1 MAYRRDNKGRFT
13 KNEENKKYMH
23 GDLVPETVMPL
34 GKKMFAM
41 YKDGSYAVFEDDKEV
56 LYKDLHAV
64 VEDFMKRYQPCTAA
78 AGTENKKEEET
89 ESVNSDKETV
99 NTLHIK
105 FKHENLL
112 PVKIVPKLYGE
123 NVTYVQYADGSH
135 SIFNHNGDEV
145 LHCTYEPKSNE
156 NKEKPNSATIM
167 YDSDI
172 DFLSDEIKKNYT
184 ESVEKDEKESK
195 AKHYLFNKDTG
206 KYINGF
212 EHYNSELRQIF
223 DYDDFVICVY
233 QDCTI
238 HIYEKIPSSKYDNG
252 FYLNRIDGDNFT
264 TEKNWYT
271 YMEDF
276 DSWES
281 DEDEECECKCDK
293 CEDTECV
300 YHPASK
306 DDNTKSEEN
315 ASDNNKDDT
324 ESEDECNGFVEL
336 KSCSGCEDA
345 YSEGYA
351 NALENVISMFIDAIT
366 G

>member
-13 KNEENKKYMH
+13 KNDENKKYMH

-64 VEDFMKRYQPCTAA
+64 VEDFMKRYQPCTTT
-78 AGTENKKEEET
+78 GTEDKKEKET
-89 ESVNSDKETV
+89 ESANTDNKETV

-145 LHCTYEPKSNE
+145 LHCTSESKSDGNNEKEPE
-156 NKEKPNSATIM
+156 EEHPILNKE
-167 YDSDI
+167 
-172 DFLSDEIKKNYT
+172 
-184 ESVEKDEKESK
+184 
-195 AKHYLFNKDTG
+195 TG
-206 KYINGF
+206 KYINRF
-212 EHYNSELRQIF
+212 EQYDSELRQIF

-238 HIYEKIPSSKYDNG
+238 HIYEKIPSSKYDDG
-252 FYLNRIDGDNFT
+252 FYLKRIDGDNFT
-264 TEKNWYT
+264 TEKNGYT

-276 DSWES
+276 DPLES

-306 DDNTKSEEN
+306 DSNIKSEEN
-315 ASDNNKDDT
+315 ASDNNKDDI
-324 ESEDECNGFVEL
+324 EPEDECNGFTEL
-336 KSCSGCEDA
+336 ESCSGCEDA

-351 NALENVISMFIDAIT
+351 NALENVIGMFIDALIDRDCF
-366 G
+366 

>member
-1 MAYRRDNKGRFT
+1 MAYHRDNKGRFT
-13 KNEENKKYMH
+13 KNDENKKYMH

-89 ESVNSDKETV
+89 ES
-99 NTLHIK
+99 
-105 FKHENLL
+105 
-112 PVKIVPKLYGE
+112 
-123 NVTYVQYADGSH
+123 A
-135 SIFNHNGDEV
+135 
-145 LHCTYEPKSNE
+145 
-156 NKEKPNSATIM
+156 
-167 YDSDI
+167 
-172 DFLSDEIKKNYT
+172 
-184 ESVEKDEKESK
+184 EKDEKEPEGE
-195 AKHYLFNKDTG
+195 HPILNKETG
-206 KYINGF
+206 KYINRF
-212 EHYNSELRQIF
+212 EQYDSELRQIF

-238 HIYEKIPSSKYDNG
+238 HIYEKIPSSKYDDG
-252 FYLNRIDGDNFT
+252 FYLKRIDGDNFT
-264 TEKNWYT
+264 TEKNGYT

-276 DSWES
+276 DPLES

-306 DDNTKSEEN
+306 DSNIKSEEN

-324 ESEDECNGFVEL
+324 EPEDECNGFTEL

-351 NALENVISMFIDAIT
+351 NALENVIGMFIDALIDRDCF
-366 G
+366 

>member
-1 MAYRRDNKGRFT
+1 MAYRRDNKGRFA

-64 VEDFMKRYQPCTAA
+64 VEDFMKRYQPCTAT
-78 AGTENKKEEET
+78 GTEDKKEKET
-89 ESVNSDKETV
+89 ESANTDNKDTV

-145 LHCTYEPKSNE
+145 LHCTSESKSDGNNE
-156 NKEKPNSATIM
+156 KELEEEHPILNKE
-167 YDSDI
+167 
-172 DFLSDEIKKNYT
+172 
-184 ESVEKDEKESK
+184 
-195 AKHYLFNKDTG
+195 TG
-206 KYINGF
+206 KYINRF
-212 EHYNSELRQIF
+212 EQYDSELRQIF

-238 HIYEKIPSSKYDNG
+238 HIYEKIPSSKYDDG
-252 FYLNRIDGDNFT
+252 FYLKRIDGDNFT
-264 TEKNWYT
+264 TEKNGYT

-276 DSWES
+276 DPLES

-306 DDNTKSEEN
+306 DDNIKSEEN
-315 ASDNNKDDT
+315 ASDGNKDDT
-324 ESEDECNGFVEL
+324 ESEDEYDDGFTEL
-336 KSCSGCEDA
+336 ESCSGCEDA
-345 YSEGYA
+345 YREGYA

>member
-1 MAYRRDNKGRFT
+1 MAYIRDNKGRFA

-34 GKKMFAM
+34 VNGKKTLAL
-41 YKDGSYAVFEDDKEV
+41 YEDGSYAIFEGDKEV
-56 LYKDLHAV
+56 LYRDLHAV
-64 VEDFMKRYQPCTAA
+64 VEDFLNRHQPCTAA
-78 AGTENKKEEET
+78 AETEDKKEKET
-89 ESVNSDKETV
+89 ESADADKETV

-135 SIFNHNGDEV
+135 SIFDHNGDEI
-145 LHCTYEPKSNE
+145 LHCTSESILNKKTEEEPE
-156 NKEKPNSATIM
+156 EEQPTINKE
-167 YDSDI
+167 
-172 DFLSDEIKKNYT
+172 
-184 ESVEKDEKESK
+184 
-195 AKHYLFNKDTG
+195 TG
-206 KYINGF
+206 KHSTGF
-212 EHYNSELRQIF
+212 EQYDSELRQIF
-223 DYDDFVICVY
+223 DYDNFIICVY

-238 HIYEKIPSSKYDNG
+238 HIYEKIPSSKYDEG

-264 TEKNWYT
+264 TEKNCYT

-276 DSWES
+276 DPLES

-293 CEDTECV
+293 CEETECV

-306 DDNTKSEEN
+306 DDSTKSEEN
-315 ASDNNKDDT
+315 VSDDNKDDT
-324 ESEDECNGFVEL
+324 EPEDDECDECDGFAEL

-351 NALENVISMFIDAIT
+351 NALENVISMFIDALIDRD
-366 G
+366 

>member
-13 KNEENKKYMH
+13 KNDENKKYMH

-89 ESVNSDKETV
+89 ES
-99 NTLHIK
+99 
-105 FKHENLL
+105 
-112 PVKIVPKLYGE
+112 
-123 NVTYVQYADGSH
+123 A
-135 SIFNHNGDEV
+135 
-145 LHCTYEPKSNE
+145 
-156 NKEKPNSATIM
+156 
-167 YDSDI
+167 
-172 DFLSDEIKKNYT
+172 
-184 ESVEKDEKESK
+184 EKDEKESK

-212 EHYNSELRQIF
+212 EQYNSELRQIF
-223 DYDDFVICVY
+223 DYDNFVICVY

-238 HIYEKIPSSKYDNG
+238 HIYEKIPSSKYDDG

-281 DEDEECECKCDK
+281 DEDEECEWKCDK

-306 DDNTKSEEN
+306 DGNTKSEEN

-324 ESEDECNGFVEL
+324 ESEDECNGFAEL

-351 NALENVISMFIDAIT
+351 NALENVIGMFIDALIDRDCF
-366 G
+366 